1 MEHLN
6 RFRKSLKYIL
16 ILSFVG
22 YLCWLIW
29 LTFGFYLVKSNY
41 KQSYHNLEVK
51 MPVDILRD
59 EHAIPL
65 INAQNESDAMFALGF
80 VHAQDRYWQMMMLR
94 EAGKGRLASHFGSDL
109 LNHDRFVKTLDL
121 DGLAKKTYANQ
132 SNQTKVYLKSYADGI
147 NAWQAQHAK
156 DVLPLTPE
164 NFIFQ
169 IDFEP
174 WQPQDAILILKL
186 MHYDLTNKGLQSLK
200 MMWLMQHL
208 SDQQLKT
215 VFPDLQYPNNQ
226 PWPKIDYI
234 SQSTLDNQSGASN
247 AFAMNQ
253 QATLSGKSLLASDPH
268 LRWTAPSMWM
278 LVSMKWG
285 DEYVSGG
292 TIPGIPAILI
302 GRNQD
307 LAWGVTMTGSDDQDI
322 NLIKINKDNQ
332 YQGPKGYETLKT
344 RQIDIDIKNG
354 THHTE
359 TVLSN
364 PQGVV
369 IDPGLYGFK
378 IDPQNDEHFI
388 LQWTGF
394 NTNDRNFEFQWALM
408 RANSVNEINSDLTQM
423 LVGPNT
429 NLILADSRNVKMLMT
444 GKLPSRSSK
453 HPTQGRYPGDYAN
466 NETHWRGFFNQSHN
480 PKIALKQGVAANTNN
495 RITTSKF
502 PNNVTFNW
510 IDYSRIRRIDEL
522 ISTIGVFDLEK
533 IKEAQLDITSYKAK
547 WLNSLLL
554 YHLDMNLVEDRYKS
568 LIASMQVW
576 QGNMNKHGFEPLFYH
591 VWLSL
596 FVNKIYEANI
606 GKHGKDI
613 ESLNP
618 NFIENLLKDPKVQKH
633 WCQNNCNDEVN
644 SAYLEAI
651 NKMVLLFDD
660 DYRGWQWIRLHYALH
675 QHPTLG
681 NIPFISLIANIE
693 HPISGDEDTLAM
705 ARTLDDNGDFYQA
718 RKGAG
723 LRVIVDFSASKD
735 VINMINSTGQS
746 GHLLS
751 RFYRD
756 QNKLWRD
763 GKYIEY
769 NPNKVKVKYTTK
781 LLAN

>member
-16 ILSFVG
+16 FISFVG

-121 DGLAKKTYANQ
+121 DGIAKKTYANQ
-132 SNQTKVYLKSYADGI
+132 SNQTKLYLKSYADGI

-208 SDQQLKT
+208 SDEQLKT

-359 TVLSN
+359 TVLST

-408 RANSVNEINSDLTQM
+408 RANSVSEINGDLTQM

-429 NLILADSRNVKMLMT
+429 NLILADTRNVKMLMT

-466 NETHWRGFFNQSHN
+466 NETHWRGFFSQSHN
-480 PKIALKQGVAANTNN
+480 QKIVLKQGVIANTNN
-495 RITTSKF
+495 RITSSKF

-533 IKEAQLDITSYKAK
+533 VKEAQLDITSYKAK

-554 YHLDMNLVEDRYKS
+554 YHLDMNLVEDKYKP

-576 QGNMNKHGFEPLFYH
+576 QGNMDKHGFEPLFYH

-613 ESLNP
+613 ETLNP
-618 NFIENLLKDPKVQKH
+618 NFTENLLKDPKVQKH

-651 NKMVLLFDD
+651 NKMALQFDD
-660 DYRGWQWIRLHYALH
+660 NYKGWQWIRLHYALH

-681 NIPFISLIANIE
+681 NIPIISLIANIE
-693 HPISGDEDTLAM
+693 HPIPGDEDTLAM
-705 ARTLDDNGDFYQA
+705 ARTLDDNGDFYEA

-723 LRVIVDFSASKD
+723 LRVIVDFSAPKD